1 MSDSSRPTPDQLAEK
16 VREGFTSVVTAP
28 DGELCVDTGNSYD
41 ASLALSELVARLAA
55 SEAAREQAEQER
67 DEARGDRIDEWADL
81 KACEADRDRLA
92 AALRLIATGTV
103 PTTYGG
109 GSHAMRAL
117 AREALNPG
125 DVAQAPQEQPK

>member
-67 DEARGDRIDEWADL
+67 DEALAKWA
-81 KACEADRDRLA
+81 ACDDAFSLVENAAETAREDCDRLA
-92 AALRLIATGTV
+92 AALEQIASSPGV
-103 PTTYGG
+103 HY
-109 GSHAMRAL
+109 MVV
-117 AREALNPG
+117 AREAL
-125 DVAQAPQEQPK
+125 AQTQEQP